1 MILIHKIH
9 CVILITGSL
18 MEEEVNRSDS
28 AILME
33 LNNGEIIKTPVLL
46 SKALEII
53 DALPTS
59 VDLSENYIS
68 FEKKMTQKIQFHRV
82 FNALWVMELSFP
94 TSPSLNLSLKHK
106 YLKTRT
112 VKAIVINFFY
122 GIFLGTV
129 DFGIH
134 TSIQEESRIQFL
146 RKAIDLIDMK
156 LKKCSLCKYCGRK
169 LPYNFKEKCDY
180 CGVELNFAE
189 ILLK

>member
-33 LNNGEIIKTPVLL
+33 LNNGEIIKTLVLL

-53 DALPTS
+53 DEIPTS

-68 FEKKMTQKIQFHRV
+68 FENKMTQKIQFHRV
-82 FNALWVMELSFP
+82 FNALWVMESSFHN
-94 TSPSLNLSLKHK
+94 TPSLNLNLKHK

-122 GIFLGTV
+122 GIFIGTL
-129 DFGIH
+129 DFGTYTLIK
-134 TSIQEESRIQFL
+134 EESRIQVL
-146 RKAIDLIDMK
+146 RKVIDLIEIK
-156 LKKCSLCKYCGRK
+156 LKKYSLCKYCGMR
-169 LPYNFKEKCDY
+169 LPHNFKEKCDY

>member
-18 MEEEVNRSDS
+18 MEEEENRSDS

-68 FEKKMTQKIQFHRV
+68 FEKKMTQKIHSENSV
-82 FNALWVMELSFP
+82 S
-94 TSPSLNLSLKHK
+94 
-106 YLKTRT
+106 
-112 VKAIVINFFY
+112 
-122 GIFLGTV
+122 
-129 DFGIH
+129 
-134 TSIQEESRIQFL
+134 SRI
-146 RKAIDLIDMK
+146 
-156 LKKCSLCKYCGRK
+156 
-169 LPYNFKEKCDY
+169 
-180 CGVELNFAE
+180 
-189 ILLK
+189 

>member
-18 MEEEVNRSDS
+18 MEEEVNRSDK

-53 DALPTS
+53 DEIPTS

-68 FEKKMTQKIQFHRV
+68 FENKITQKIQFHRV

-122 GIFLGTV
+122 KIFIGAL
-129 DFGIH
+129 DFGTPTLIK
-134 TSIQEESRIQFL
+134 EESRIQVL
-146 RKAIDLIDMK
+146 RKVIDVIEIK
-156 LKKCSLCKYCGRK
+156 LKKYSLCKYCGMK
-169 LPYNFKEKCDY
+169 LPYNFKEKCEF